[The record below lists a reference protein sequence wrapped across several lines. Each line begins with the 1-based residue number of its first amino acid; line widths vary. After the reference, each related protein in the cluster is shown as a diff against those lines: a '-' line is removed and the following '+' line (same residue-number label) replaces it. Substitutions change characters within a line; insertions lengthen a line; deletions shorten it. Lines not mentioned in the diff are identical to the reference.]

1 MAKEWNEF
9 RSKGGVLTRETLKT
23 LLGNPDEVFGSR
35 DSETLEA
42 FARWLGNSI
51 LPGGKKRRGA
61 NNFEIIAGLRATD
74 RPGPV
79 REIVKSALIPRLFQ
93 RTPLQNEMSE
103 TGPYLAAPVDVES
116 LEAAREIMALD
127 RARFGV
133 TCNSAFLTAVEAY
146 VIGDVRTAYRDY
158 AAMGRALRGG
168 EFIGP
173 HTIGALSVRSLEEF
187 EQAVQAAP
195 RHDSRLTLRTG
206 TPFSLP
212 GPVLLV
218 GVDAGYH
225 QKYAQRL
232 VSSAR
237 GTINFHFHIC
247 NPVGVEFIEAEN
259 VRYSYEFKE
268 NPNAAYYASMRFLI
282 LRQILQTYGVTVVSM
297 DADAVMTGER
307 PWLFDMMED
316 LDMAIGTFSGIRGV
330 MPWRYL
336 NAQVVAANP
345 TPQTERFLR
354 YFEAQFELLMAQDGE
369 VTWYVD
375 QALLTSSLIL
385 ARAHGF
391 ADRIAVLGLSY
402 LSGARQS
409 KV

>member
-1 MAKEWNEF
+1 
-9 RSKGGVLTRETLKT
+9 
-23 LLGNPDEVFGSR
+23 
-35 DSETLEA
+35 
-42 FARWLGNSI
+42 
-51 LPGGKKRRGA
+51 
-61 NNFEIIAGLRATD
+61 
-74 RPGPV
+74 
-79 REIVKSALIPRLFQ
+79 
-93 RTPLQNEMSE
+93 
-103 TGPYLAAPVDVES
+103 
-116 LEAAREIMALD
+116 
-127 RARFGV
+127 
-133 TCNSAFLTAVEAY
+133 
-146 VIGDVRTAYRDY
+146 
-158 AAMGRALRGG
+158 
-168 EFIGP
+168 
-173 HTIGALSVRSLEEF
+173 
-187 EQAVQAAP
+187 
-195 RHDSRLTLRTG
+195 
-206 TPFSLP
+206 
-212 GPVLLV
+212 
-218 GVDAGYH
+218 
-225 QKYAQRL
+225 
-232 VSSAR
+232 
-237 GTINFHFHIC
+237 
-247 NPVGVEFIEAEN
+247 VGVEFIEAEN

-354 YFEAQFELLMAQDGE
+354 YFEAQFELLIAQDGE